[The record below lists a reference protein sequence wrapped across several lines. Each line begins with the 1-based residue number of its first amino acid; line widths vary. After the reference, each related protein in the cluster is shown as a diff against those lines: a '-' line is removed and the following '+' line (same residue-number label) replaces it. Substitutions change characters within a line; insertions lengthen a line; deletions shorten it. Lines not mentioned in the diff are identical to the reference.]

1 MADGG
6 RVCVSAGLRE
16 CLGASERRDGYC
28 ESDCDWTCNRRRA
41 LAHDEAIQRAIP
53 CELERRERRSKRN
66 IRRKRPRVHAGARVR
81 PRRVWDDEPVKV
93 AREEAPRR
101 LPPFRRGAVHAA
113 RSAHGHAMANGPG
126 VTLCSSRPQG
136 EARRG
141 EARRGEVRKGEAR
154 LLLVGGAPSTAGAV
168 PAAAVRSGGALQR
181 SGPHGTAALVLTV
194 LTVLT
199 VLYLLMT

>member
-1 MADGG
+1 MDAMADGG
-6 RVCVSAGLRE
+6 RVCVCVSAGLRE

-41 LAHDEAIQRAIP
+41 LAHDEAIQRAINTA
-53 CELERRERRSKRN
+53 R
-66 IRRKRPRVHAGARVR
+66 AGAAARR
-81 PRRVWDDEPVKV
+81 TEQAKHTAQAPARACGCACEARRVWDDEPVKV

-126 VTLCSSRPQG
+126 VTLCRSRPQG

-141 EARRGEVRKGEAR
+141 KAR

-168 PAAAVRSGGALQR
+168 PAATVRSGGALQR